1 MGVPC
6 AGKLGSP
13 AWIGSNV
20 TRDAFCPR
28 CSREYR
34 KRSIF
39 PLHWIYGLYKLLL
52 VPDNTV
58 VVNLVEES
66 SSFRFEIVSIVYNLL

>member
-1 MGVPC
+1 MDVPC

-13 AWIGSNV
+13 GWIGSNV
-20 TRDAFCPR
+20 TLFVHGV
-28 CSREYR
+28 REYR

-52 VPDNTV
+52 VPNNIV
-58 VVNLVEES
+58 VVNLSGRIE
-66 SSFRFEIVSIVYNLL
+66 